1 MTKNVPVNLVMST
14 EVIPVQPTLIVLAT
28 KAIPAA
34 LFQPVMVK
42 EAISEFL
49 MCPPEA
55 VPERRALSVLA
66 IEAIP

>member
-49 MCPPEA
+49 MCPQ
-55 VPERRALSVLA
+55 RLYLSGVLSA
-66 IEAIP
+66 FWP